1 MRRNSTT
8 IARISMTTSAAILL
22 MAIAAPRAAFAK
34 SDAANALVIQ
44 VQDVARFYG
53 VYNAAGGH
61 PSADQLQREY
71 LDPGSQGLH
80 NFARLRGITGIRIA
94 AAIAQKPAVY
104 SDAKRCA
111 AVLPQARD
119 RLRAAIR
126 KLAYLYPDARFPPI
140 TIAVGRGKPVAV
152 GDPVNGVMVGL
163 EALCGVRYF
172 DADVEDRFVHVITH
186 EYIHVQQPASITDDD
201 HPTVLEASLMEG
213 AAEFMAELVSDGVA
227 NPGLRVEIKG
237 QETEI
242 ETRFVADENKT
253 DVSSWVYNGT
263 LDKPG
268 DLGYW
273 VGYRIVK
280 SYYQHAADKR
290 RAIRD
295 IIGMTDPKE
304 FLASSG
310 WHPGIGLR

>member
-1 MRRNSTT
+1 MSHVLHTPIQQMLTRRDLFRS
-8 IARISMTTSAAILL
+8 L
-22 MAIAAPRAAFAK
+22 
-34 SDAANALVIQ
+34 NAS
-44 VQDVARFYG
+44 VA
-53 VYNAAGGH
+53 
-61 PSADQLQREY
+61 
-71 LDPGSQGLH
+71 GL
-80 NFARLRGITGIRIA
+80 
-94 AAIAQKPAVY
+94 
-104 SDAKRCA
+104 
-111 AVLPQARD
+111 
-119 RLRAAIR
+119 
-126 KLAYLYPDARFPPI
+126 
-140 TIAVGRGKPVAV
+140 
-152 GDPVNGVMVGL
+152 
-163 EALCGVRYF
+163 AL
-172 DADVEDRFVHVITH
+172 
-186 EYIHVQQPASITDDD
+186 
-201 HPTVLEASLMEG
+201 ASLMEG
-213 AAEFMAELVSDGVA
+213 AAEFMAELVSGSVA